1 MSTPATSETPSADV
15 PRLAAAPGAS
25 NRPGLR
31 VAVVLVLLVL
41 VGVAALLSQHALA
54 AWAVIPDPSWL
65 EHGIELIS
73 AQSRW
78 VPIVAA
84 AAVALGVLLLV
95 LAWPRRQRVHRLSAA
110 PALHLRTVDLARLAS
125 AAAREVD
132 GVLAATTT
140 VSGRRIRVHV
150 TATGLDGIS
159 EDVHAAVQRR
169 LALVAGSFRIRP
181 QVRTPDGSGP
191 TGDRR

>member
-1 MSTPATSETPSADV
+1 MSGPATSETLTADV
-15 PRLAAAPGAS
+15 PQLAAAPGTS
-25 NRPGLR
+25 RRVGLR
-31 VAVVLVLLVL
+31 VAVVLVLLML
-41 VGVAALLSQHALA
+41 TGAAALLTQHALA
-54 AWAVIPDPSWL
+54 AWDVIPEPSWL

-78 VPIVAA
+78 VLIAAA

-95 LAWPRRQRVHRLSAA
+95 LAWPHRQRVHRLSAA
-110 PALHLRTVDLARLAS
+110 PALYLRTVDLARLAS
-125 AAAREVD
+125 AAARDVD

-140 VSGRRIRVHV
+140 VSGRRLRVQV

-159 EDVHAAVQRR
+159 EDVHAAVQRQ

-181 QVRTPDGSGP
+181 QVRTPDGTGP
-191 TGDRR
+191 TGDQR